1 MQEFSPKSAARVAGA
16 DIESLTRSDNR
27 RRLVIDLPYDRVR
40 TVLWAITMAVVV
52 LGIFREGWLAVY
64 GKDSALGELSAI
76 DLNSENALGEWWSVL
91 QLMLAAALLAIN
103 GRVEPNRQWKPY
115 WFVLAPMFVFLSFD
129 ESAQVHERVMGFL
142 PSRTGF
148 LMFTWIIPY
157 GVICLR
163 NRLLLSPVRCCPAA
177 SHPPARDPGGRIV
190 HRGRFGNG
198 GRRRTLRHH
207 TKCGLL
213 AIGGHC
219 RGGRRDD
226 RADPVCPGIVGA
238 AAFALPDIR
247 RQYLAAH
254 PSQARANFLYL
265 MRFGSTASSPRR
277 RFLSSS

>member
-115 WFVLAPMFVFLSFD
+115 WFVLAAMFVFLSFD

-157 GVICLR
+157 GIIC
-163 NRLLLSPVRCCPAA
+163 
-177 SHPPARDPGGRIV
+177 
-190 HRGRFGNG
+190 
-198 GRRRTLRHH
+198 
-207 TKCGLL
+207 L
-213 AIGGHC
+213 AIGFFYLPFVVALPPPIRRRVILAGGLFIAAALGMEAVGGHC
-219 RGGRRDD
+219 ATTQNAACWQLVIAEEGGETIALTLFVLALLALLRSRS
-226 RADPVCPGIVGA
+226 RT
-238 AAFALPDIR
+238 FAVNI
-247 RQYLAAH
+247 
-254 PSQARANFLYL
+254 
-265 MRFGSTASSPRR
+265 
-277 RFLSSS
+277 